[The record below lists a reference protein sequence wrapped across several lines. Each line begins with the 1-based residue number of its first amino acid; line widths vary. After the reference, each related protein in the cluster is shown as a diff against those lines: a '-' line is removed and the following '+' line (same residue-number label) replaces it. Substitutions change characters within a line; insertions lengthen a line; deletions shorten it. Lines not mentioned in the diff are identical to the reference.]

1 MTLTGTDQ
9 TIQIKIINFFIHT
22 LKITLVLILY
32 IRKLIVKFKDPYK
45 IFKFYDW
52 ILDLTIDK
60 SNKVL
65 QLTKFIVLIF

>member
-9 TIQIKIINFFIHT
+9 TIQINIINFFIHT

>member
-1 MTLTGTDQ
+1 VTLTGTDQ

-52 ILDLTIDK
+52 IFRSDHR
-60 SNKVL
+60 
-65 QLTKFIVLIF
+65 